1 MPRAGSR
8 LIALSLALLLQASWL
23 ILTGAVE
30 HLRQQLQP
38 LREMVWIFLPP
49 PTEKPAPLPDASR
62 PAQSD
67 RRRAPI
73 VAPTTSTDGSL
84 SDFGDPRTWP
94 VYQTGQLPPEDFYK
108 IEQAYT
114 QWHKDHPGKAANA
127 TAAPPP

>member
-1 MPRAGSR
+1 
-8 LIALSLALLLQASWL
+8 
-23 ILTGAVE
+23 
-30 HLRQQLQP
+30 
-38 LREMVWIFLPP
+38 MVWIFLPP

-127 TAAPPP
+127 KSCAITLTTPYVGNGLRSANWAWCQ